1 MNNSC
6 FLIVDDHELYRRG
19 LCLLLR
25 DAHPGTALHEAG
37 SIEQA
42 LALDR
47 VIPELVLL
55 DIKLPGLGGIDG
67 IAVLKQR
74 WPDVVVV
81 MLTSLETPEAAA
93 EAIGSG
99 ASGYISKSES
109 ADVIRGRIAIALG
122 QGDSSSCCA
131 EPGCIHLTPRQRE
144 VLGYLGQGLSNKHI
158 ASRMALSENTVRRHV
173 QDILGY
179 FGAARRSEAVFA
191 AQRRGLMP

>member
-6 FLIVDDHELYRRG
+6 LLIVDDHELYRRG
-19 LCLLLR
+19 LSLLLC
-25 DAHPGTALHEAG
+25 DAHPGIALHEAG

-42 LALDR
+42 LALDQ
-47 VIPELVLL
+47 VTPELVLL
-55 DIKLPGLGGIDG
+55 DIKLPGLGGIEG
-67 IAVLKQR
+67 IAVLKRR
-74 WPDVVVV
+74 WPDIVVV
-81 MLTSLETPEAAA
+81 MLTSLDTPEAAA
-93 EAIGSG
+93 EAIASG
-99 ASGYISKSES
+99 AAGYISKSES
-109 ADVIRGRIAIALG
+109 ADVIRDRIARALG
-122 QGDSSSCCA
+122 QSDSSSGSDEPECA
-131 EPGCIHLTPRQRE
+131 QLTLRQRE